1 MCGVTDVDWSR
12 TNSSGGRRSRRG
24 QTLHD
29 YVAGISVFILAV
41 GLVLGL
47 LPSVVAP
54 VEDDGAVEET
64 RAAQLA
70 AEIPANLSVAG
81 SRTRLDAANLT
92 ALMGTD
98 LEGLRTRFGLKSW
111 RYVNLTLTTL
121 NGSRIV
127 TDPSGTPLVTG
138 ASAAGEDPR
147 TAARVVQVS
156 RPTIDCTPACRLV
169 VRVW

>member
-1 MCGVTDVDWSR
+1 MCGVTDVDRTR
-12 TNSSGGRRSRRG
+12 TNSGRGGGTGRG

-29 YVAGISVFILAV
+29 YVAGISVFILSI

-54 VEDDGAVEET
+54 FGDESAVEKT
-64 RAAQLA
+64 QATQLA

-81 SRTRLDAANLT
+81 SRTRLDADNAT

-98 LEGLRTRFGLKSW
+98 VDGLRSRFGLKSW
-111 RYVNLTLTTL
+111 RYVNLSLTTL
-121 NGSRIV
+121 NGSRV
-127 TDPSGTPLVTG
+127 LTDAGGTRLTAG
-138 ASAAGEDPR
+138 ATAAGEDASS
-147 TAARVVQVS
+147 AARVVQLTD
-156 RPTIDCTPACRLV
+156 PDIDCTPACRLV

>member
-1 MCGVTDVDWSR
+1 VTDVDRTR
-12 TNSSGGRRSRRG
+12 TNSRRGGGTRRG

-29 YVAGISVFILAV
+29 YVAGISVFILAI

-54 VEDDGAVEET
+54 FGNEGAVEET
-64 RAAQLA
+64 QTGQLA

-81 SRTRLDAANLT
+81 SRTRLDTDNLT

-98 LEGLRTRFGLKSW
+98 VDGLRSRFGLKSW
-111 RYVNLTLTTL
+111 RYVNVSVTTL
-121 NGSRIV
+121 NGSRV
-127 TDPSGTPLVTG
+127 LTDASGTPLTTG
-138 ASAAGEDPR
+138 ATAAGEDPS

-156 RPTIDCTPACRLV
+156 GTNIDCTPACRLV